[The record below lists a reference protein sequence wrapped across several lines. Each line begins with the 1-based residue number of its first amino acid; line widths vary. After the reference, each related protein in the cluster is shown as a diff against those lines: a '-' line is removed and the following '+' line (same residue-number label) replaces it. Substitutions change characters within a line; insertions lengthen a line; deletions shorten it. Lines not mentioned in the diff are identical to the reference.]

1 MTRLFRSSLIL
12 GFLAALVCAGCAS
25 YPQQELSEAQA
36 AMDQAKEQQA
46 DVFASANWA
55 DAEKAWAEGQSLL
68 GQQKYS
74 QAKVSLARAKSRY
87 TRAAEIA
94 KSKRDHVLTD
104 IKNAQHTA
112 NTRFAAMK
120 VRFSEAK
127 LSAPARKELEAC
139 CQELER
145 QVEKLN
151 SEIMGKDLAQAQA
164 TAKETLSKVYDAELK
179 LDAALKKR

>member
-1 MTRLFRSSLIL
+1 MTRLFRSFLIF

-46 DVFASANWA
+46 EVFASANWA
-55 DAEKAWAEGQSLL
+55 DAEKAWTEGQSLL
-68 GQQKYS
+68 TQQKFGL
-74 QAKVSLARAKSRY
+74 ARASLARAKNRY
-87 TRAAEIA
+87 EKAAEIA
-94 KSKRDHVLTD
+94 KAKRDRVLTD
-104 IKNAQHTA
+104 IKNDQRTA

-120 VRFSEAK
+120 IEFSESR
-127 LSAPARKELEAC
+127 LPASVRKDLEVC

-151 SEIMGKDLAQAQA
+151 SEIMGKDLAKAQA
-164 TAKETLSKVYDAELK
+164 TAKETLSKVYEAELK
-179 LDAALKKR
+179 LQAALKKR